1 MLISGKQ
8 EDIKKENQAHKKR
21 RRSRTPSATN
31 DPKKSITTKK
41 EDTIQTT
48 NKSIKMVNQET
59 ATIPENC
66 VRVSLQRGSNG
77 YGFSII
83 GGVDQPYLANDSG
96 IFITRIG
103 RKGTAASDGTLAIGD
118 KIVSVNGESC
128 EGAKHQDVLEMFHK
142 SSERVELV
150 IRPHA
155 ESLLRQDL
163 AAKQAQDT
171 KNKVT
176 LKQTAIFMTKSSIVM
191 GALYYALKKFEIINA
206 RGKLMVPLK
215 EAPRKLFSEMLALAM
230 SYIPK
235 SLKK

>member
-1 MLISGKQ
+1 MTAKKQ
-8 EDIKKENQAHKKR
+8 
-21 RRSRTPSATN
+21 
-31 DPKKSITTKK
+31 
-41 EDTIQTT
+41 DT
-48 NKSIKMVNQET
+48 KMVNQET

-66 VRVSLQRGSNG
+66 VRVSLTRGSNG

-103 RKGTAASDGTLAIGD
+103 RKGTAARDGTLAIGD

-128 EGAKHQDVLEMFHK
+128 EGSKHQDVLEMFHK
-142 SSERVELV
+142 SEERVDLV

-176 LKQTAIFMTKSSIVM
+176 LKQTAIFMTKSSIFL
-191 GALYYALKKFEIINA
+191 GAMYYILRKFEIINS
-206 RGKLMVPLK
+206 RGKLLVPVR
-215 EAPRKLFSEMLALAM
+215 EAPRKLFSELLAYAM
-230 SYIPK
+230 NFLPK
-235 SLKK
+235 SLQKLSLK